1 MFAPAFLVHS
11 LNTAYEKKRHVKDN
25 KENTSTRDLCSS
37 DKLYSD
43 SLQTLNSV
51 GN

>member
-1 MFAPAFLVHS
+1 MFVPAFLVHS
-11 LNTAYEKKRHVKDN
+11 LNTAYEKIHVRDN
-25 KENTSTRDLCSS
+25 KENTRSRDLYSS

-43 SLQTLNSV
+43 SLQTLNSA